1 MHPVFKPLVVTAML
15 VAIAPMAN
23 AAFLADR
30 HVSKGMDC
38 TICHV
43 SSQDHAIKMNAN
55 DEESC
60 VECHGG
66 YDKLV
71 KLTAPKEEGAGN
83 PHAQHDGNLPC
94 TECHKGH
101 KQGVNYCIECHSW
114 EFKVP

>member
-1 MHPVFKPLVVTAML
+1 ML

-23 AAFLADR
+23 AEFLADR

-55 DEESC
+55 GEESC